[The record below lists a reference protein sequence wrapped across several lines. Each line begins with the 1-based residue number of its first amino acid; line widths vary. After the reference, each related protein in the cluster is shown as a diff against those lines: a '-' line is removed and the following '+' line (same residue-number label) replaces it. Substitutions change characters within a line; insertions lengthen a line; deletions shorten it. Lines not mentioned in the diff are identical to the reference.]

1 MGLSPESIFIIVMGL
16 LLCFAG
22 WWLFRISIISMGLIV
37 GASMGYALIILV
49 LKTSQIPIPDSWAP
63 WVIILVMIVFG
74 LLGIL
79 LIKTIVKILLFIAG
93 FLFGMVLIALYSGGQ
108 EVIMQPYSIRL
119 LIEHLSIWSFAS
131 GLFFGILF
139 VLFQKVF
146 VIIYTCA
153 VGAYLVMSYM
163 EAPPMV
169 FYGLLFIGTIV
180 QFWMSRGSTVKD
192 MKIAKAEKG
201 G

>member
-1 MGLSPESIFIIVMGL
+1 MGLSLESIFIIVIGL

-22 WWLFRISIISMGLIV
+22 WWLFRISTFSMGLIL
-37 GASMGYALIILV
+37 GASMGYTLAVLV
-49 LKTSQIPIPDSWAP
+49 LKTGQIPLPDSWAP
-63 WVIILVMIVFG
+63 WVIILVTIIFG

-79 LIKTIVKILLFIAG
+79 LIKTIIKILLFIAG

-108 EVIMQPYSIRL
+108 GATMQPYSIKL
-119 LIEHLSIWSFAS
+119 LIENLSIWSVAL
-131 GLFFGILF
+131 GLVFGILF
-139 VLFQKVF
+139 VLFQKGF

-153 VGAYLVMSYM
+153 VGAYLVTSYM

-180 QFWMSRGSTVKD
+180 QFWMSKGSTVKN
-192 MKIAKAEKG
+192 MKIAKAGKG
-201 G
+201 R